1 MGSLFFTRP
10 DKWDNAT
17 LSSGP
22 PPQRLSDGNWFFLY
36 NVDNKWPVH
45 DPKPYPY
52 FGRCAV
58 GYVILDQNN
67 FTNVLARSEKPLVWA
82 QYAWEESGT
91 TDMVIYADGI
101 RAEGD
106 DTFTVFAGGADTV
119 VEGFRVK
126 VYV

>member
-1 MGSLFFTRP
+1 M
-10 DKWDNAT
+10 
-17 LSSGP
+17 
-22 PPQRLSDGNWFFLY
+22 
-36 NVDNKWPVH
+36 
-45 DPKPYPY
+45 
-52 FGRCAV
+52 
-58 GYVILDQNN
+58 ILDQNN
-67 FTNVLARSEKPLVWA
+67 FTNILARSEKPLVWA